1 MTMSEQQSQVH
12 AGQQEAAASSGEL
25 MMAITL
31 TAHEG
36 VELDVHATRD
46 RAALVVNG
54 ELLWMNRREIDVLRQ
69 KLVLALRTLDFPA
82 DLPAPRKA

>member
-1 MTMSEQQSQVH
+1 MTMPSRQPPVH
-12 AGQQEAAASSGEL
+12 AGQQEATAASGEL
-25 MMAITL
+25 MAITL